1 MSERIQN
8 VDQHEEISYNGRKF
22 RSKLEVQTAQTLDA
36 LGIPYQYEERKI
48 ELLEGFRCPYQK
60 NKVKGITYKP
70 DFIIGSIMLECKGF
84 ETPEWKIKKKYVFK
98 WLMENEPDTVFYQI
112 HDAGKSLLEVLDR
125 HWNYLGYAIKLYPKP
140 KKVKGKFYPDTIRMF
155 DSVAQAMTELNIH
168 CSLGLVLSSLTGK
181 REYVSGYKFELVKIT
196 L

>member
-1 MSERIQN
+1 MSERIQH

-70 DFIIGSIMLECKGF
+70 DFLIGSIMLECKGF

-112 HDAGKSLLEVLDR
+112 HDAGKSLVEMLDK
-125 HWNYLGYAIKLYPKP
+125 HWSYLGMAIRVTSKP
-140 KKVKGKFYPDTIRMF
+140 SKKKPSESRMF
-155 DSVAQAMTELNIH
+155 DSVAQAMDELNIH
-168 CSLGLVLSSLTGK
+168 CSLGLVLSSLIGK

>member
-36 LGIPYQYEERKI
+36 LGIPYKYEERKI

-112 HDAGKSLLEVLDR
+112 HDAGKSLVEMLDK
-125 HWNYLGYAIKLYPKP
+125 HWSYLGMAIRVTSKP
-140 KKVKGKFYPDTIRMF
+140 SKKKPSESRMF
-155 DSVAQAMTELNIH
+155 DSVAQAMDELNIH

-181 REYVSGYKFELVKIT
+181 REYVLGYKFELVKIT

>member
-112 HDAGKSLLEVLDR
+112 HDAGKSLVEMLDK
-125 HWNYLGYAIKLYPKP
+125 HWSYLGMAIRVTSKP
-140 KKVKGKFYPDTIRMF
+140 SKKKPSESRMF
-155 DSVAQAMTELNIH
+155 DSVAQAMDELNIH

>member
-112 HDAGKSLLEVLDR
+112 HDAGKSLVEMLDK
-125 HWNYLGYAIKLYPKP
+125 HWSYLGMAIRVTSKP
-140 KKVKGKFYPDTIRMF
+140 SKRKPSEIRMF
-155 DSVAQAMTELNIH
+155 DSVAQAMDELNIH

-181 REYVSGYKFELVKIT
+181 REYVSGYKFELVKIA

>member
-70 DFIIGSIMLECKGF
+70 DFIIGPIMLECKGF

-112 HDAGKSLLEVLDR
+112 HDAGKSLVEMLDK
-125 HWNYLGYAIKLYPKP
+125 HWSYLGMAIRVTSKP
-140 KKVKGKFYPDTIRMF
+140 SKKKPSESRMF
-155 DSVAQAMTELNIH
+155 DSVAQAMDELNIH

-181 REYVSGYKFELVKIT
+181 REYVLGYKFELVKIT

>member
-112 HDAGKSLLEVLDR
+112 HDAGKSLVEMLDK
-125 HWNYLGYAIKLYPKP
+125 HWSYLGMAIRVTSKP
-140 KKVKGKFYPDTIRMF
+140 SKKKPSESRMF
-155 DSVAQAMTELNIH
+155 DSVAQAMDELNIH

-181 REYVSGYKFELVKIT
+181 REYVLGYKFELVKIT

>member
-8 VDQHEEISYNGRKF
+8 VDQHEEIAYNGRKF

-70 DFIIGSIMLECKGF
+70 DFIIGPIMLECKGF

-112 HDAGKSLLEVLDR
+112 HDAGKSLVEMLDK
-125 HWNYLGYAIKLYPKP
+125 HWSYLGMAIRVTSKP
-140 KKVKGKFYPDTIRMF
+140 SKKKPSESRMF
-155 DSVAQAMTELNIH
+155 DSVAQAMDELNIH

-181 REYVSGYKFELVKIT
+181 REYILGYKFELVKIT